1 MRADNSKLHSANVI
15 AVFES
20 QDDADEAVLQLRLSG
35 FRDRQ
40 IGYFSQHPTGGL
52 TDLLEHDREFAGSV
66 IGGIAGAFLGV
77 GMAWALN
84 KWFANI
90 EGARDFF
97 GLAITLGLFMSLFV
111 GFLGWWIGEGISRR
125 AVDAPPVDSTV
136 GPFVIAVA
144 ADNATELARHA
155 IHHHGGHELPPN
167 ALMASPA
174 AV

>member
-1 MRADNSKLHSANVI
+1 MRASNNRLHSANVI
-15 AVFES
+15 AVFEN

-40 IGYFSQHPTGGL
+40 IGYFAQHPTRGL

-97 GLAITLGLFMSLFV
+97 GLAITLGTFGAFFV
-111 GFLGWWIGEGISRR
+111 GFIGWWIGEGISRR
-125 AVDAPPVDSTV
+125 AVDAPLVDSSV
-136 GPFVIAVA
+136 GPFVLAVSA
-144 ADNATELARHA
+144 GEATDLAWHA
-155 IHHHGGHELPPN
+155 IHHHGGHELPPG
-167 ALMASPA
+167 ALMAHPA
-174 AV
+174 V